1 MKRIVPYALPAA
13 ALLTALLLALP
24 GPARAEERRG
34 EEAKEALKAEL
45 PLSKTAQLAKFHPA
59 AAPMPGAERL
69 KGYAR
74 RLAMEKS
81 SPLAAI
87 RFRNV
92 GPEVQGGRIVDIVA
106 PAARPDSLLVA
117 FASGGLFRTENRGG
131 SWTPL
136 FDDESSMTI
145 GAIAVGDAVGKVLW
159 VGTGEANGSRSSYAG
174 TGVFKSVDG
183 GKTWKNTGLP
193 DSHHIG
199 KIVVDPKSPDTVWV
213 AAAGPLY
220 TFGGERG
227 VYKTTDGGATWRRTL
242 FVDEKTGAI
251 DIVQDPSRPEVLYAA
266 TWERDRKPW
275 DFLESGAGSGI
286 WKSSD
291 GGETWRRLSGGF
303 PRGDVVG
310 RIGLAVSAAKPDR
323 IFAVLDN
330 QSRGPAGEV
339 PDEEAPPGELTSRRL
354 QGMTAAQFAELD
366 PAVVER
372 FLKAYDFPKT
382 LKAKALIGDVKSGK
396 VTISDLLA
404 YVKDANR
411 DLFESQI
418 EGAEVWRSDDGGAT
432 WKKPYEGRLE
442 KVFYTYGYYF
452 SRIWVAPD
460 DADRVYF
467 GGVPMLRSTDGG
479 KSWTGIDRR
488 GVHVDE
494 HALAFGPKD
503 SRHVALGNDGGLN
516 LSFDGGTTWTRV
528 GNIPAGQFTT
538 VAVDDAVPYQI
549 VGGLQDNGTLRGPS
563 DYVFGVSDPN
573 AWKMISGGDGAT
585 CQIDPKDR
593 DVVYT
598 SYQFGFASRLNLT
611 NHEKARVRPR
621 PALKEPPLRY
631 NWVTPFLVS
640 PHSREIFWFGANR
653 LFRSFDMGDA
663 FTPVSPDLTSNR
675 EQGNVPFGTAT
686 SVAESPKTF
695 GVIWVGTDEG
705 KVWLTRDG
713 GVTWKDV
720 SKGLA
725 PDRWVTR
732 VVASAFDEGAVYV
745 TQNGYRNDDWTPY
758 VWRSTDFG
766 ATWASLAGG
775 LPAEPVN
782 VIREDPEAR
791 SLLYI
796 GTDLGVFA
804 SLDTGKTWLAVAG
817 GLPHVPVHDIAV
829 QPREGDLVLGTHGRS
844 VWVAEAAPLRK
855 LTDEVRKEALHAFD
869 VKSATWER
877 RRGYD
882 EHPWITW
889 QRRPPV
895 VRIAWWSSAVATSPA
910 KLTVKDGWGNL
921 WKEITTTSGPG
932 MNVVEYDLTVDP
944 AKADAALAD
953 VKKRQAEKA
962 KAQEELDKK
971 FASKAKKKG
980 EEGLGRGDEGE
991 GAESGAV
998 SAASSSSKP
1007 LPPEVEKLLADP
1019 YLAKRTRYL
1028 PPGTYTVEIA
1038 AGGKSTATTLE
1049 VKRPKSEMAHS
1060 DDEEPTASGPD
1071 PRPAQ
1076 TRD

>member
-1 MKRIVPYALPAA
+1 MKAVVRFVLPAS
-13 ALLTALLLALP
+13 ALLTAALLALR
-24 GPARAEERRG
+24 GPALAETGSSGGAVGGSESKAAARKAEE
-34 EEAKEALKAEL
+34 APKAET
-45 PLSKTAQLAKFHPA
+45 PLSKSEQLARFHPA
-59 AAPMPGAERL
+59 ASPMQGAVRL

-74 RLAMEKS
+74 RVEMEQE

-92 GPEVQGGRIVDIVA
+92 GPEVQGGRIVDLAA
-106 PAARPDSLLVA
+106 PAARPDTLLVA

-136 FDDESSMTI
+136 FDGESAMTI
-145 GAIAVGDAVGKVLW
+145 GAIAVADSEGKVLW
-159 VGTGEANGSRSSYAG
+159 VGTGEANSSRSSYAG

-183 GKTWKNTGLP
+183 GKTWRNTGLP

-199 KIVVDPKSPDTVWV
+199 RILVDATSPDTVFV
-213 AAAGPLY
+213 AAIGPLY
-220 TFGGERG
+220 TIGGERG
-227 VYKTTDGGATWRRTL
+227 VYKTVDGGATWRRTL
-242 FVDEKTGAI
+242 FVDERTGAI
-251 DIVQDPSRPEVLYAA
+251 DVVQDPAHPEVLFAA

-286 WKSSD
+286 WRSSD
-291 GGETWRRLSGGF
+291 RGETWTRLAGGF
-303 PRGDVVG
+303 PGGDIVG
-310 RIGLAVSAAKPDR
+310 RIGLAVSAAKPGR
-323 IFAVLDN
+323 VYAVLDN
-330 QSRGPAGEV
+330 QSRRPPGEV
-339 PDEEAPPGELTSRRL
+339 PDEEAPPGDLTSRRL
-354 QGMTAAQFAELD
+354 RGMTAAQFAALD
-366 PAVVER
+366 PDVVQR

-382 LKAKALIGDVKSGK
+382 LKPKALIGDVKSGK
-396 VTISDLLA
+396 VAVSDLLA

-479 KSWTGIDRR
+479 KTWTGIDRR

-503 SRHVALGNDGGLN
+503 SRQVALGNDGGLN
-516 LSFDGGTTWTRV
+516 LSFDGGTTWIRV
-528 GNIPAGQFTT
+528 GNIPVGQFTT
-538 VAVDDAVPYQI
+538 VAVDDADPYDI
-549 VGGLQDNGTLRGPS
+549 IGGLQDNGTMRGPS
-563 DYVFGVSDPN
+563 SYVFGLSDPN
-573 AWKMISGGDGAT
+573 AWKMVSGGDGGT

-593 DVVYT
+593 NLVYT
-598 SYQFGFASRLNLT
+598 SYQFGFASRLNLKT
-611 NHEKARVRPR
+611 GERTRVRPR

-640 PHSREIFWFGANR
+640 PHSRDILWFGTNR
-653 LFRSFDMGDA
+653 IFRSFDCGES
-663 FTPVSPDLTSNR
+663 FTPVSADLTASR
-675 EQGNVPFGTAT
+675 EQGNVPYGTAT
-686 SVAESPKTF
+686 ALAESPKTF

-720 SKGLA
+720 SGGLA
-725 PDRWVTR
+725 KDRWVTR
-732 VVASAFDEGAVYV
+732 VVASAFDEGTVYV

-758 VWRSTDFG
+758 VFRSEDFG
-766 ATWASLAGG
+766 GSWTSLAGG
-775 LPAEPVN
+775 LPPEPVN
-782 VIREDPEAR
+782 VIREDPKAKN
-791 SLLYI
+791 LLFV

-804 SLDTGKTWLAVAG
+804 SLDTGRTWLAMAG

-844 VWVAEAAPLRK
+844 VYVAETAPLRK
-855 LTDEVRKEALHAFD
+855 LTDEIRKEDLHAFE

-889 QRRPPV
+889 QRNPPV
-895 VRIAWWSSAVATSPA
+895 VRIAWWGSASAAGPA
-910 KLTVKDGWGNL
+910 KLTVKDAWGNV
-921 WKEITTTSGPG
+921 WKEISTTSGPG
-932 MNVVEYDLTVDP
+932 MNVFAYDLTADP
-944 AKADAALAD
+944 AKADIAGAD
-953 VKKRQAEKA
+953 LKKRQREKA
-962 KAQEELDKK
+962 KAQEEIDRKFSANGKK
-971 FASKAKKKG
+971 ESA
-980 EEGLGRGDEGE
+980 EGE
-991 GAESGAV
+991 GEGTGGDSGAPETP
-998 SAASSSSKP
+998 SSTVEKP
-1007 LPPEVEKLLADP
+1007 LPPDVEKLLADP
-1019 YLAKRTRYL
+1019 YLEKRTRYL
-1028 PPGTYTVEIA
+1028 PPGTYTIEIGA
-1038 AGGKSTATTLE
+1038 EGKKTTTRLE
-1049 VKRPKSEMAHS
+1049 VKKPKSEKAPP
-1060 DDEEPTASGPD
+1060 DDEE
-1071 PRPAQ
+1071 
-1076 TRD
+1076 

>member
-1 MKRIVPYALPAA
+1 MKRIVPYAVPVF
-13 ALLTALLLALP
+13 ALFTALLLTTP
-24 GPARAEERRG
+24 GRARAEEGSGGGAKRAGRAPAD
-34 EEAKEALKAEL
+34 EASKAE
-45 PLSKTAQLAKFHPA
+45 PALSKADQLAKFHPA

-69 KGYAR
+69 KGYAWR
-74 RLAMEKS
+74 VEMEKA

-92 GPEVQGGRIVDIVA
+92 GPEIQGGRIVDIVA
-106 PAARPDSLLVA
+106 PAARPDTLLVA

-136 FDDESSMTI
+136 FDRESAMTI
-145 GAIAVGDAVGKVLW
+145 GAIAAGDAEGKVLW
-159 VGTGEANGSRSSYAG
+159 VGTGEANASRSSYAG
-174 TGVFKSVDG
+174 TGVFRSVDG
-183 GKTWKNTGLP
+183 GKTWRNTGLP

-199 KIVVDPKSPDTVWV
+199 RIVVDAKSPDTVWV

-275 DFLESGAGSGI
+275 DFLESGTGSGI

-291 GGETWRRLSGGF
+291 GGESWTRLSGWL
-303 PRGDVVG
+303 PTGDVVG
-310 RIGLAVSAAKPDR
+310 RIGLAVSAASPDR
-323 IFAVLDN
+323 IYAVIDN
-330 QSRGPAGEV
+330 QSRPPAREGPH
-339 PDEEAPPGELTSRRL
+339 EEAPPGELTSRRL
-354 QGMTAAQFAELD
+354 KGMTAAQFSALD
-366 PAVVER
+366 PEVVQR
-372 FLKAYDFPKT
+372 FLKVYDFPKT
-382 LKAKALIGDVKSGK
+382 LKSKALIGDVKSGK
-396 VTISDLLA
+396 VAISDLLA

-418 EGAEVWRSDDGGAT
+418 EGAEVWRSDDAGAT

-442 KVFYTYGYYF
+442 KIFYTYGYYF
-452 SRIWVAPD
+452 SRIWVEPD

-494 HALAFGPKD
+494 HALAFGPKG

-528 GNIPAGQFTT
+528 GNIPVGQFTT
-538 VAVDDAVPYQI
+538 VAVDDADPYNI
-549 VGGLQDNGTLRGPS
+549 VGGLQDNGTMRGPS
-563 DYVFGVSDPN
+563 DYLFGVSDPN
-573 AWKMISGGDGAT
+573 AWKMISGGDGGS

-593 DVVYT
+593 NVVYT
-598 SYQFGFASRLNLT
+598 AYQFGFAFRLDLKT
-611 NHEKARVRPR
+611 GEKARVRPR

-631 NWVTPFLVS
+631 NWVTPFLLS
-640 PHSREIFWFGANR
+640 PHSREILWFGANR
-653 LFRSFDMGDA
+653 LFRSFDRGDS
-663 FTPVSPDLTSNR
+663 FTPVSADLTAGR

-705 KVWLTRDG
+705 KVWLTKDG
-713 GVTWKDV
+713 GVIWKDV
-720 SKGLA
+720 SAGLA
-725 PDRWVTR
+725 KGRWVTR
-732 VVASAFDEGAVYV
+732 VVASAFDEGTVYV
-745 TQNGYRNDDWTPY
+745 TQNGYRNDEWTPY
-758 VWRSTDFG
+758 VWRSNDFG
-766 ATWASLAGG
+766 ATWTSLAGG
-775 LPAEPVN
+775 LPPEPVN
-782 VIREDPEAR
+782 VIREDPKAR
-791 SLLYI
+791 SLLYV

-804 SLDTGKTWLAVAG
+804 SLDTGKTWLAMAG

-829 QPREGDLVLGTHGRS
+829 QPREGDIVLGTHGRS

-855 LTDEVRKEALHAFD
+855 LTEEVRKEDLHAFD
-869 VKSATWER
+869 VKPATWER

-889 QRRPPV
+889 SRRPPV
-895 VRIAWWSSAVATSPA
+895 VRIAWWGSAAAAGPA
-910 KLTVKDGWGNL
+910 KLTVKDAWGNV
-921 WKEITTTSGPG
+921 WKEIASASGPG
-932 MNVVEYDLTVDP
+932 MNVFEYDLTADA
-944 AKADAALAD
+944 AKADVAGAD
-953 VKKRQAEKA
+953 LKKRQREKV
-962 KAQEELDKK
+962 KAQEEIDRRFSAKGKK
-971 FASKAKKKG
+971 ESA
-980 EEGLGRGDEGE
+980 EGE
-991 GAESGAV
+991 AEAAGED
-998 SAASSSSKP
+998 SASPETPASTLEKP
-1007 LPPEVEKLLADP
+1007 LPPDVEKLLADP
-1019 YLAKRTRYL
+1019 YLSKRTRYL

-1038 AGGKSTATTLE
+1038 ARGKSATTTIE
-1049 VKRPKSEMAHS
+1049 VKKPKSEKAPF
-1060 DDEEPTASGPD
+1060 DEEE
-1071 PRPAQ
+1071 
-1076 TRD
+1076 